1 MLLILLI
8 KSKVTNDGNI
18 NTFYACTHCIKAT
31 RNRFVILHSLN
42 MVFGVF
48 WSLYLVMQLTGFIQ
62 QSQGTDTMLTSL
74 KNLVIDNSRSTV
86 TFNSTMLR
94 KLFALS
100 ANRPGMENNNHGSLV
115 LTRYINKFFFD
126 MQWPGY
132 EALLKSVILILL
144 F

>member
-1 MLLILLI
+1 M
-8 KSKVTNDGNI
+8 
-18 NTFYACTHCIKAT
+18 NTFYAFTHCIKAT

-94 KLFALS
+94 KLFASS
-100 ANRPGMENNNHGSLV
+100 ANRPGMENNNHGSLLFFMYRHAMTGV
-115 LTRYINKFFFD
+115 LSMSVLLILFRRGSRKFFQGGPTLSKID
-126 MQWPGY
+126 
-132 EALLKSVILILL
+132 SV
-144 F
+144 